1 MWEARKKMKIF
12 YFKVLNLVIGKTR
25 SLSAV
30 FPVASA
36 QEAWSPDISSAW
48 TFADGVPV
56 ELTCFCR
63 FWEEKSKG
71 SHTKSDVDIHEAT

>member
-1 MWEARKKMKIF
+1 MGSKEEKMKIF

-36 QEAWSPDISSAW
+36 QEAWSPDISSA
-48 TFADGVPV
+48 
-56 ELTCFCR
+56 
-63 FWEEKSKG
+63 
-71 SHTKSDVDIHEAT
+71 